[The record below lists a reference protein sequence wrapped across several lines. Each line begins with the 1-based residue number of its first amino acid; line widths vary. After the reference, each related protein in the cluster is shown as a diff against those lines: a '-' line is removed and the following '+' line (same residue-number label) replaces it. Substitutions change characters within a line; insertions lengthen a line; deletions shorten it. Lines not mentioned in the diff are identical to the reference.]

1 MTRSNARELAAHL
14 IYELDYTDETPEQ
27 AIESRMER
35 GYYDALAGEN
45 EVYAERP
52 SKKQMAYITACVAG
66 VASHAEELDALIASH
81 AIDWSIDRI
90 ARVDLCILRVALYEM
105 LYRSDVPS
113 GAAINEAV
121 ELAKRFG
128 GEKSYA
134 FINGI
139 LGVVARELEKPG
151 TTTE

>member
-1 MTRSNARELAAHL
+1 M
-14 IYELDYTDETPEQ
+14 
-27 AIESRMER
+27 
-35 GYYDALAGEN
+35 
-45 EVYAERP
+45 
-52 SKKQMAYITACVAG
+52 
-66 VASHAEELDALIASH
+66 EELDALIASH

>member
-1 MTRSNARELAAHL
+1 
-14 IYELDYTDETPEQ
+14 
-27 AIESRMER
+27 
-35 GYYDALAGEN
+35 
-45 EVYAERP
+45 
-52 SKKQMAYITACVAG
+52 
-66 VASHAEELDALIASH
+66 
-81 AIDWSIDRI
+81 
-90 ARVDLCILRVALYEM
+90 M

>member
-1 MTRSNARELAAHL
+1 MKLAYSRLLGGEDTPNAVLEKSG
-14 IYELDYTDETPEQ
+14 
-27 AIESRMER
+27 IEEPF
-35 GYYDALAGEN
+35 DAEDTAF
-45 EVYAERP
+45 AE
-52 SKKQMAYITACVAG
+52 AVAAG
-66 VASHAEELDALIASH
+66 VEAHVEELDALITSH